1 MPIFVEGG
9 MEYKV
14 KKLVRSHHQNMKRKH
29 VGKKTIEKSKH
40 KSVNVRCKSDFR
52 LDLIRCVFIAL

>member
-9 MEYKV
+9 MESKV

-40 KSVNVRCKSDFR
+40 KS
-52 LDLIRCVFIAL
+52 I

>member
-40 KSVNVRCKSDFR
+40 KS
-52 LDLIRCVFIAL
+52 I